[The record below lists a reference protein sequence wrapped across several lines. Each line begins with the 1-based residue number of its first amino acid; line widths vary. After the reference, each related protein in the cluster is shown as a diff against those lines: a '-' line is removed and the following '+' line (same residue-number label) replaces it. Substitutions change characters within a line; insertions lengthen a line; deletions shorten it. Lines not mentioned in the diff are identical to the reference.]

1 MKSISK
7 ATKFSKK
14 KIAKRPNKNLNL
26 VHQVESTLEPLK
38 ISLSP
43 KNHPRPKIKGVHLCA
58 GAKTPWSKYKKV
70 AKLPKAHPG
79 KI

>member
-7 ATKFSKK
+7 STKFSKK

-26 VHQVESTLEPLK
+26 VHQVESTLEHLK

-58 GAKTPWSKYKKV
+58 GAKTPWSKYQKV
-70 AKLPKAHPG
+70 AKLPKAHTV

>member
-7 ATKFSKK
+7 ATKFIKK
-14 KIAKRPNKNLNL
+14 KIAKMPNKNLNL
-26 VHQVESTLEPLK
+26 VYQVESTLEALK

-58 GAKTPWSKYKKV
+58 STKTPWSKYQKV
-70 AKLPKAHPG
+70 AKLPKAHTR

>member
-14 KIAKRPNKNLNL
+14 KITKRPNKNLKY
-26 VHQVESTLEPLK
+26 QVESTLEPLK

-43 KNHPRPKIKGVHLCA
+43 KNHPRSKIKGVHLCA
-58 GAKTPWSKYKKV
+58 GAKTPWSKYQKV
-70 AKLPKAHPG
+70 AKLPKAHTR

>member
-7 ATKFSKK
+7 ATKFHKRN
-14 KIAKRPNKNLNL
+14 IAKRPNKNLKI

-43 KNHPRPKIKGVHLCA
+43 KNHPRPMIKGVHLCA
-58 GAKTPWSKYKKV
+58 GAKTTWTK
-70 AKLPKAHPG
+70 
-79 KI
+79 

>member
-1 MKSISK
+1 MKSFSK

-14 KIAKRPNKNLNL
+14 KIAKRPNKNLKL

-43 KNHPRPKIKGVHLCA
+43 KKPP
-58 GAKTPWSKYKKV
+58 
-70 AKLPKAHPG
+70 
-79 KI
+79 